1 MTHKGTLWEHLNE
14 SYAAKQIAA
23 YAHQQGCDV
32 EPILE
37 RALIAFEQQH
47 PDCLKIHV
55 EQDIDSLFTWGDTDE
70 GHVYWS
76 RINGW
81 QP

>member
-1 MTHKGTLWEHLNE
+1 MPHKGTLWEHLNE

-23 YAHQQGCDV
+23 YAQQQGCEV

-47 PDCLKIHV
+47 PDKLTISADT
-55 EQDIDSLFTWGDTDE
+55 DINLLFTWSDTNE
-70 GHVYWS
+70 GHNYWK
-76 RINGW
+76 RINHCH
-81 QP
+81 P